1 MVIFK
6 VMNSFFQCILIRISC
21 PCPLEEKVYCFAFS
35 AQVFSESGFFNS
47 PAALPAEGRV
57 KRNYGV
63 TASLADASL
72 RISHRNLHMAYEAVA
87 GIEYFPEG
95 LE

>member
-6 VMNSFFQCILIRISC
+6 VMNSFSQCFLIGISC
-21 PCPLEEKVYCFAFS
+21 PCPFEEKVYFFALS
-35 AQVFSESGFFNS
+35 AEVPLGNGFFDS
-47 PAALPAEGRV
+47 SAALPAEGRV